1 MHPKPTLRFQCPGAC
16 VAGGLQHAVSDF
28 LVEAEGNLLTSSPFG
43 VAGRKAIWTSASI
56 IFICSLKYSIP
67 HISILGIVDCLHW
80 NRICKVP
87 WERAQATL
95 ARASEA
101 KPGACS
107 RGMLQLFF

>member
-1 MHPKPTLRFQCPGAC
+1 MLFRT
-16 VAGGLQHAVSDF
+16 F
-28 LVEAEGNLLTSSPFG
+28 LIEAEGNLLTSSPFS

-56 IFICSLKYSIP
+56 IFICRLKYSIP

-80 NRICKVP
+80 NRICKVPWEIRP